1 MPDVYDS
8 PWKEMLELYFP
19 QFMAFFFPDAHAD
32 VDWTHGYESLEQE
45 LREVVRDAEIGRRLA
60 DKLMKV
66 RRRDGREQD
75 ILVHLEVQGEREES
89 FPQRMFVYNYRVFD
103 RHNRPVVSLAV
114 LGDDHPEWRPDRFGY
129 DLWGCEVRIRF
140 PVVKLWDYNDRW
152 DELEASDNPFAL
164 VVMAHLKTRATRQR
178 PAERLR
184 WKLRLVRHLYERG
197 YGRQEILELFRFLD
211 WMMTLPEE
219 LEERFRGEL
228 EDIEEEKR
236 MRYVT
241 SIERHGIQKGIVLG
255 ESSLLKRQLTSRY
268 GELPR
273 WAAERLEGADRQQ
286 LESWGERLLHVQG
299 LEEVFGSE

>member
-32 VDWTHGYESLEQE
+32 VDWSHGYESLEQE

-75 ILVHLEVQGEREES
+75 ILVHLEVQGKREES
-89 FPQRMFVYNYRVFD
+89 FPRRMFVYNYRVFD
-103 RHNRPVVSLAV
+103 RHDRPVVSLAV
-114 LGDDHPEWRPDRFGY
+114 LGDDHPDWRPDRFGY
-129 DLWGCEVRIRF
+129 DLWGCEMGLRF

-152 DELEASDNPFAL
+152 D
-164 VVMAHLKTRATRQR
+164 
-178 PAERLR
+178 
-184 WKLRLVRHLYERG
+184 
-197 YGRQEILELFRFLD
+197 
-211 WMMTLPEE
+211 E

>member
-1 MPDVYDS
+1 MTAGFASLARAGGDR
-8 PWKEMLELYFP
+8 
-19 QFMAFFFPDAHAD
+19 
-32 VDWTHGYESLEQE
+32 THGYESLEQE

-75 ILVHLEVQGEREES
+75 VLVHLEVQGEREES

-103 RHNRPVVSLAV
+103 RHSRPVVSLAV

-129 DLWGCEVRIRF
+129 DVWDCEMSLRF

-164 VVMAHLKTRATRQR
+164 VVMAHLKTRATRRR
-178 PAERLR
+178 PDERLI

-211 WMMTLPEE
+211 WVMALPTE
-219 LEERFRGEL
+219 LEKRFRHEL
-228 EDIEEEKR
+228 HEIQEEKR

-241 SIERHGIQKGIVLG
+241 SIERLSREEGIVQG
-255 ESSLLKRQLTSRY
+255 EGNFLKRLLTSRY

-273 WAAERLEGADRQQ
+273 WAVERLECADRKQ
-286 LESWGERLLHVQG
+286 LESWGERLLRVQR
-299 LEEVFGSE
+299 LEEVFGSD